1 MGVMD
6 GEYTASAN
14 FQFDAGH
21 IYPAAAS
28 VPVKVAGADVTGV
41 DFVINRFTV
50 SGSVV
55 REGDNAPVEGADV
68 TVTLKDGTPY
78 YNGKTGP
85 DGTFTISSFPDDYKV
100 TVKSNGQTA
109 DAEYT
114 VSGDMPLTLK
124 LKTLITITGIV
135 YDADGSVVADGIVH
149 YTGSAKS
156 GKVYTNNSGEY
167 KIVLD
172 ADLLGEYN
180 LYATAAGKQSDTV
193 TINVKS
199 DTTQDLTLKSSGSE
213 IPSGD
218 RTASGVVTDNEGNRL
233 ANAVVTI
240 SMATIRPRPSK
251 PLPTI
256 MVNSVLTICRMAL
269 YYLTAVVE
277 SPNGYS
283 YETNGETTIHL
294 DGEDKTDI
302 VLAVTLSYEV
312 KVVVVDTNNNPI
324 DDATVSY
331 PAQATVP
338 RRPTLLVRQLSR
350 SQVASTISLHRLAT
364 ALRTPR
370 L

>member
-1 MGVMD
+1 MTDQDGKPVANATVILKLNSDPDKAYGVQTDKDGNWTMGVMD

-14 FQFDAGH
+14 FQFDADH
-21 IYPAAAS
+21 IYPATAS

-41 DFVINRFTV
+41 DFTINRFTV

-85 DGTFTISSFPDDYKV
+85 DGTFTVPSFPDDFHV

-124 LKTLITITGIV
+124 LKTPITITGIV

-156 GKVYTNNSGEY
+156 GKVYTNNKGEY
-167 KIVLD
+167 KIVLN

-193 TINVKS
+193 TINVKV
-199 DTTQDLTLKSSGSE
+199 
-213 IPSGD
+213 IP
-218 RTASGVVTDNEGNRL
+218 
-233 ANAVVTI
+233 
-240 SMATIRPRPSK
+240 
-251 PLPTI
+251 
-256 MVNSVLTICRMAL
+256 
-269 YYLTAVVE
+269 
-277 SPNGYS
+277 
-283 YETNGETTIHL
+283 
-294 DGEDKTDI
+294 
-302 VLAVTLSYEV
+302 
-312 KVVVVDTNNNPI
+312 
-324 DDATVSY
+324 
-331 PAQATVP
+331 
-338 RRPTLLVRQLSR
+338 
-350 SQVASTISLHRLAT
+350 
-364 ALRTPR
+364 LRT
-370 L
+370 